1 MRNLR
6 TILSLMAL
14 SLLACAC
21 LPDVEFPV
29 QSQENLLTA
38 TIGGDPAT
46 KTSLSTEEDNY
57 SKVLWSKGDQIGVFV
72 NGEPNLYTYTLV
84 SGAGRSEAVFSG
96 FGTGASYIAVY
107 PCTAVTGLNG
117 ETVSIDLPSE
127 QTHVQGSFGNGSN
140 PMVAVSNTTDLPF
153 RNLCAVLKVSM
164 TGHHYVTSLV
174 FRPNDENVKVA
185 GPATISLADPDHPV
199 LTVSNQ
205 GCDSLMLN
213 TGGVMLDDE
222 TPTDFY
228 LVLPAQTYKGG
239 FTVRVN
245 TNTGY
250 MDKKLNTDI
259 TLERARKY
267 DARPFVVKLDVGVEP
282 SSVLEGSGTETDPF
296 RIASLGDL
304 LLMQGAVNAAGTIKS
319 INGGVVAANS
329 AYYLLTD
336 DIDLSPVC
344 GAASGKSWTPIG
356 NLYESDENKFFGYF
370 DGRGHRV
377 YNLYVKWKTP
387 GSGVIPTTYVGLF
400 GQSKRGEI
408 KNLTVDGAIDA
419 EYSFAG
425 LIAGL
430 ADRVS
435 DCIAEGS
442 IAATGGGGIVGVTD
456 NSEGAFISH
465 CINRASISVPYSEA
479 GGITGRCWTVYIT
492 DCINEGD
499 VSASR
504 SWGGG
509 IGGIIGYLNAG
520 GVYNCTNKGAISG
533 CSFIGGLVGEALQA
547 SQIYNCLNTGE
558 IIGRDLVGG
567 ICGYLN
573 ATNALWQNKLT
584 TLANCLNVG
593 TVTHP
598 ESDEA
603 VPGPFGALVGFSGI
617 NQESWYLPEE
627 YYYALVKN
635 SWWLYDE
642 ASGKGM
648 KEGVG
653 TSTGQVIN
661 IAPLTLS
668 QLAGVQDD
676 LNAGACDL
684 KTELSEPLA
693 GWELDEEKGYPVL
706 TDLPAQKPGNESA
719 VFLVS
724 PESLEVLALGGK
736 VQVNVT
742 SSLDYQLGNL
752 PDWIQEETVQTY
764 ETQPHSKTHSFKILA
779 NDGEEARAG
788 AICFVNAEGTTKQ
801 VVVNQTAP
809 YLTVSESPVMFT
821 EFGGTVRV
829 VVLSSIKWQAFA
841 DADWLTAEP
850 AAGEGDGTVS
860 LRAAGNETA
869 FARGASVTV
878 RSADGTLIRTIP
890 IVQSGKNESD
900 SGDWKTR
907 PFYHQSLAMRFT
919 ATWCGWCPRMSRSIS
934 RAQELYPDKIIHLAI
949 HGDGSKLD
957 FVAEPPLHVQYHITG
972 RPSGIVDGRVAVSN
986 TEVEVASAVF
996 VNAVKE
1002 TEEVYGTSSG
1012 AAIRSSVFNQAV
1024 TVNVDAYFKTAGDY
1038 KITVLLLEDSI
1049 IEEQED
1055 YENGH
1060 HEQYVHNHIARVA
1073 LTDVLGDAFA
1083 ISEDLS
1089 QKHFNYSATVPSNYD
1104 VSNMRV
1110 LVYIQKAFG
1119 SAPRIQSGNY
1129 GDYYVDNCAV
1139 VKLGDDLPL
1148 VLEGGGGGS
1157 SGGDGGGNEDIIPG
1171 SEIK

>member
-6 TILSLMAL
+6 IILSVAVLT
-14 SLLACAC
+14 LLACAC
-21 LPDVEFPV
+21 LPDVEFPL
-29 QSQENLLTA
+29 QPQENLLTA
-38 TIGGDPAT
+38 TIGGNPAT

-57 SKVLWSKGDQIGVFV
+57 SKVLWTKGDQLGVFV
-72 NGEPNLYTYTLV
+72 DGVPNLYTYTLV

-117 ETVSIDLPSE
+117 ETLSVDLPSE
-127 QTHVQGSFGNGSN
+127 QTYTKGSFGSGSN

-153 RNLCAVLKVSM
+153 RNLCAVLRVSM
-164 TGHHYVTSLV
+164 TGHQNVTSLV
-174 FRPNDENVKVA
+174 FRPNDKNVKVA

-199 LTVSNQ
+199 LTVSED
-205 GCDSLMLN
+205 GCDSLVLN

-228 LVLPAQTYKGG
+228 LVLPAQMYKGG

-267 DARPFVVKLDVGVEP
+267 DARPFAVKLDVGVDP
-282 SSVLEGSGTETDPF
+282 SSVLDGSGTEKQPF
-296 RIASLGDL
+296 LIRSLGDL

-319 INGGVVAANS
+319 INGEVVTANS

-356 NLYESDENKFFGYF
+356 NLYETDENKFFGYF
-370 DGRGHRV
+370 DGGGHRIS
-377 YNLYVKWKTP
+377 NLYIKWKTP

-400 GQSKRGEI
+400 GQSKEGEI
-408 KNLTVDGAIDA
+408 KNLTVDGEINA
-419 EYSFAG
+419 EYSYAG

-430 ADRVS
+430 ADRVTN
-435 DCIAEGS
+435 CTAEGS
-442 IAATGGGGIVGVTD
+442 VAASSGGGIVGMTYH
-456 NSEGAFISH
+456 STGAIISH
-465 CINRASISVPYSEA
+465 CINRAAISMPYSEA
-479 GGITGRCWTVYIT
+479 GGITGRCWVVYIT

-499 VSASR
+499 VSVGID
-504 SWGGG
+504 WGGNA
-509 IGGIIGYLNAG
+509 GGIISYLNAG
-520 GVYNCTNKGAISG
+520 GVYNCTNKGKVSG
-533 CSFIGGLVGEALQA
+533 GSSIGGLVGQALQA
-547 SQIYNCLNTGE
+547 SQIYNCLNTGD

-573 ATNALWQNKLT
+573 AMNAIWQNRPT

-593 TVTHP
+593 TVAKFESGWSEPTH
-598 ESDEA
+598 
-603 VPGPFGALVGFSGI
+603 FGALVGFNGI
-617 NQESWYLPEE
+617 NDESWYKPEE
-627 YYYALVKN
+627 YSCALVKN

-642 ASGKGM
+642 ASGKGK

-653 TSTGQVIN
+653 TSTGQIEN
-661 IAPLTLS
+661 IVPLTLS
-668 QLAGVQDD
+668 QLAGVQDA
-676 LNAGACDL
+676 LNAGASDL
-684 KTELSEPLA
+684 KTQLSEPLA

-719 VFLVS
+719 VFSVS
-724 PESLEVLALGGK
+724 AESLVVLALGGK
-736 VQVNVT
+736 VQVTVT
-742 SSLDYQLGNL
+742 SSLDYQLDNL
-752 PDWIQEETVQTY
+752 PEWIQEETVQTY
-764 ETQPHSKTHSFKILA
+764 ESQPHSKTHYFKVLA
-779 NDGEEARAG
+779 NDSEESRIG
-788 AICFVNAEGTTKQ
+788 TIRFVNAEGTTKQ

-809 YLTVSESPVMFT
+809 YLTVSESPVVFT
-821 EFGGTVRV
+821 EFGGTVRF
-829 VVLSSIKWQAFA
+829 VVLSSIKWQTFA
-841 DADWLTAEP
+841 DADWLTVTP
-850 AAGEGDGTVS
+850 AVGEGDGTVS

-878 RSADGTLIRTIP
+878 RSADGTFIRTIP
-890 IVQSGKNESD
+890 IVQSGKNESG

-919 ATWCGWCPRMSRSIS
+919 ATWCGWCPRMSRTIS

-949 HGDGSKLD
+949 HGGGSHLD
-957 FVAEPPLHVQYHITG
+957 FLAGGPLHDQFMITG
-972 RPSGIVDGRVAVSN
+972 RPSGIVDGRVFVDN
-986 TEVEVASAVF
+986 GDVEPTAARF
-996 VNAVKE
+996 VQAARE

-1012 AAIRSSVFNQAV
+1012 VAIRSSVFNQAA

-1038 KITVLLLEDSI
+1038 KITVLLLEDGI
-1049 IEEQED
+1049 IDEQED

-1060 HEQYVHNHIARVA
+1060 HEQYVHDHIARVA

-1089 QKHFNYSATVPSNYD
+1089 QKRFSYSVTVPSNYD
-1104 VSNMRV
+1104 VSNIRV

-1119 SAPRIQSGNY
+1119 SAPRIQSDNY

-1139 VKLGDDLPL
+1139 VKLGEDLPL

-1157 SGGDGGGNEDIIPG
+1157 GGGDGGGNEDIIPG